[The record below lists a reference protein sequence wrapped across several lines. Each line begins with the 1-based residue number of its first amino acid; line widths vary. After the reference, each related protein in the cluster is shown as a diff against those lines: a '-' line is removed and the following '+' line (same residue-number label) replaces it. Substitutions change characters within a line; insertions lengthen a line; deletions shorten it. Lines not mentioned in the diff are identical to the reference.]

1 VKPRPFG
8 VGDALV
14 EAGELTVRRLGRAS
28 TWRREHGGTIERAIL
43 TTGAV
48 SEEVLASALSRT
60 YSLPASTREELTAA
74 DPDVV
79 AALAPKERRRLRALP
94 FRHEGKVLHV
104 AVSDPRNV
112 VLAKLLGEATGFTVE
127 LFVTPDPVLEDLL
140 DWFENGATPPP
151 PPRLG
156 PAPARPA
163 PADASAEAPMSPDS
177 VDKLGR
183 ALVTE
188 ALRFSATEVTLGT
201 DSRGSYVRSF
211 DSDRP
216 ALTRRLSGALLG
228 PLIQWFERLCRRPG
242 GFIVEFLIAGEPS
255 QRRRVDLIAS
265 SPQEA
270 RFRLVP
276 VEAAPTKSERLTRAD
291 CPHPARPGDRFCPRC
306 GAAL

>member
-1 VKPRPFG
+1 MTSKHLG

-28 TWRREHGGTIERAIL
+28 TWRREHGGTIERALL

-60 YSLPASTREELTAA
+60 YDLPAVTREELAGA

-79 AALAPKERRRLRALP
+79 SALAAKERRRLRALP
-94 FRHEGKVLHV
+94 FRHEGKILHI

-112 VLAKLLGEATGFTVE
+112 VLAKLLGEATGFSVR

-140 DWFENGATPPP
+140 DWFEKGATPPP

-156 PAPARPA
+156 PAPAKA
-163 PADASAEAPMSPDS
+163 AAADARAGLPMSPDS

-183 ALVTE
+183 ALVAE
-188 ALRFSATEVTLGT
+188 ALRFSATELTLGT
-201 DSRGSYVRSF
+201 DSRGAYVRTF
-211 DSDRP
+211 DADHP

-228 PLIQWFERLCRRPG
+228 PLIQWFESRCRREG
-242 GFIVEFLIAGEPS
+242 GFVVEFAVTGQPS
-255 QRRRVDLIAS
+255 QRRRVDLLAS
-265 SPQEA
+265 SPEEA
-270 RFRLVP
+270 RLRLVP
-276 VEAAPTKSERLTRAD
+276 VETAPPKEERLTRSD

>member
-1 VKPRPFG
+1 MSSKHLG
-8 VGDALV
+8 VGDVLV

-28 TWRREHGGTIERAIL
+28 TWRREHGGTIERALL

-48 SEEVLASALSRT
+48 SEEVFASALSRT
-60 YSLPASTREELTAA
+60 YGLPTAVREELTAA

-79 AALAPKERRRLRALP
+79 AALAAKERRRLRALP

-112 VLAKLLGEATGFTVE
+112 VLAKVLGEETGFAVK
-127 LFVTPDPVLEDLL
+127 LFVTPDPVLEELL
-140 DWFENGATPPP
+140 DWFEKGAPPPP
-151 PPRLG
+151 PPRFG
-156 PAPARPA
+156 PESEKARESDGEEPT
-163 PADASAEAPMSPDS
+163 SVDS
-177 VDKLGR
+177 VSRLGR
-183 ALVTE
+183 ALVAE

-201 DSRGSYVRSF
+201 DARGAYVRSF
-211 DSDRP
+211 DADRP

-228 PLIQWFERLCRRPG
+228 PLIQWFEKLCQRPG

-255 QRRRVDLIAS
+255 QRRRIDLIAS

-276 VEAAPTKSERLTRAD
+276 ISPAKGDRPSPSRCE
-291 CPHPARPGDRFCPRC
+291 HPARPGDRFCPRC
-306 GAAL
+306 GSVL

>member
-1 VKPRPFG
+1 MKPKPFG

-28 TWRREHGGTIERAIL
+28 SWRREHGGTIERALL

-60 YSLPASTREELTAA
+60 YGLPTATREELAAA

-79 AALAPKERRRLRALP
+79 AALATKERRRLRALP
-94 FRHEGKVLHV
+94 FRHAKTVLHI

-112 VLAKLLGEATGFTVE
+112 VLAKLLGEATGFVVN

-140 DWFENGATPPP
+140 DWFEKGAPPPP

-156 PAPARPA
+156 PSPGKHAPAGA
-163 PADASAEAPMSPDS
+163 GVTMTPDS

-183 ALVTE
+183 ALVAE
-188 ALRFSATEVTLGT
+188 ALRFSASEVTLGT
-201 DSRGSYVRSF
+201 DSRGAYVRTF
-211 DSDRP
+211 DADHP

-228 PLIQWFERLCRRPG
+228 PLIQWFESRCRREG
-242 GFIVEFLIAGEPS
+242 GFVVEFAVAGEPS
-255 QRRRVDLIAS
+255 QRRRVDLLAS
-265 SPQEA
+265 SQEEA
-270 RFRLVP
+270 RLRLVP